1 MLVISSS
8 SIFVCSKRRKC
19 AYRPYTTATTTNPH
33 ANLYANVHP
42 NLHTDVYTIANTDFK
57 WDTDRHLYAFADA

>member
-19 AYRPYTTATTTNPH
+19 AYRSYTTTTNAH
-33 ANLYANVHP
+33 ANLYANAYP
-42 NLHTDVYTIANTDFK
+42 ILHTDVYTIANTDFK
-57 WDTDRHLYAFADA
+57 WDTDRHLYADA